1 MVEVW
6 EWGMAR
12 GRNENECSNWCD
24 EAAQWSPNGGKLDS
38 KGRATLLARVS
49 REQSADARCLALA
62 DAAED
67 SGEVLLA
74 LA

>member
-1 MVEVW
+1 MVEVC
-6 EWGMAR
+6 EWGMAQ
-12 GRNENECSNWCD
+12 GRNENVCSHWFD
-24 EAAQWSPNGGKLDS
+24 KAAQWSPNGGKLDS